1 LTIDENGI
9 RRDLPTV
16 RFQAR
21 PRGKVAIPEYA
32 VFADLKASER
42 QPKEKDPRLDKERE
56 LPSGRRVHAE
66 AIVTPITGYN
76 AAEKI

>member
-1 LTIDENGI
+1 
-9 RRDLPTV
+9 
-16 RFQAR
+16 
-21 PRGKVAIPEYA
+21 VAIPEYA